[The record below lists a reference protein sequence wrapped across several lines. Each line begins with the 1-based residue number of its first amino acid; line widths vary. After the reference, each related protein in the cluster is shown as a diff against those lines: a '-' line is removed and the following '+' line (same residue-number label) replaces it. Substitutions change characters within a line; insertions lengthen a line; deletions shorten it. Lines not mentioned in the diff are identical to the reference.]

1 MEESKEIPMYRDE
14 KKEYQLE
21 QILNKIEEADGI
33 VKTSDIL
40 ALGIDYRRVQTFV
53 KEGELRKIRNGSYTS
68 GRKSYPEE
76 DLITAL
82 FPDGV
87 LTLQSALFAYGY
99 LDEMPEIWQ
108 IAISKNTSKSR
119 FNILYPSVEPSYTE
133 DDVLLIGQEKI
144 QYQHNHYEENCVQE
158 NLPQLRRSKNSA
170 KIFHSQIFHIGT
182 YHIPGK

>member
-68 GRKSYPEE
+68 GRKS
-76 DLITAL
+76 
-82 FPDGV
+82 
-87 LTLQSALFAYGY
+87 
-99 LDEMPEIWQ
+99 
-108 IAISKNTSKSR
+108 
-119 FNILYPSVEPSYTE
+119 
-133 DDVLLIGQEKI
+133 
-144 QYQHNHYEENCVQE
+144 
-158 NLPQLRRSKNSA
+158 
-170 KIFHSQIFHIGT
+170 
-182 YHIPGK
+182 

>member
-1 MEESKEIPMYRDE
+1 MYRDE

-87 LTLQSALFAYGY
+87 LTLNQRTSAYRGYFFCFVFITHKIAFHVNYLSLSVITGTVMVTVVPTPTPDSISREPLWSCIISSATASPIPEPRTVWFA
-99 LDEMPEIWQ
+99 L
-108 IAISKNTSKSR
+108 
-119 FNILYPSVEPSYTE
+119 
-133 DDVLLIGQEKI
+133 
-144 QYQHNHYEENCVQE
+144 
-158 NLPQLRRSKNSA
+158 
-170 KIFHSQIFHIGT
+170 
-182 YHIPGK
+182 